1 MASDLAQVYNLLKP
15 LRTMGFSL
23 LHKGSYLIIGVQTRD
38 LCLPA
43 GEVFSNIFGVS
54 AAAAVIYLVSADR
67 ALCPASARKSLEK
80 RQFSCG

>member
-38 LCLPA
+38 LRLPA
-43 GEVFSNIFGVS
+43 EVFSNIFGVS
-54 AAAAVIYLVSADR
+54 GAAAVIYLVSAD
-67 ALCPASARKSLEK
+67 SAVPSICTEK
-80 RQFSCG
+80 P